1 MSCSLTICARFFIT
15 GGSEGLVSICSLA
28 DGVSYRTLSSYTEE
42 VRFAKPSWDG
52 EYLAVGGGN
61 DSIDLVSGLP
71 QKQNAGLYLQSYAPS
86 PHSSPHPSPSPSL
99 PLLIPR
105 PRPPGLLLPPP
116 PATC

>member
-86 PHSSPHPSPSPSL
+86 PHPSPHPS
-99 PLLIPR
+99 LLKHNV
-105 PRPPGLLLPPP
+105 LLPPP
-116 PATC
+116 PTDLAR